1 MRLIFLLS
9 LLFVN
14 LCCLGQY
21 IQSATLSAGGGMG
34 MGGNQGKSYISHVV
48 GQSSIMAGTAR
59 NGNAVLR
66 QGFKQ
71 PYATRKGIKDSQTA
85 ALVVAESLPS
95 IQVNVFPNPFVD
107 QVTLRFSAATRT
119 PTILTLYDASS
130 QLIWERI
137 FPENMTEIPLQGF
150 TEMRA
155 GKYLLQIFQHG
166 NPIVKT
172 ILKEVQP

>member
-1 MRLIFLLS
+1 MRLIYLLS
-9 LLFVN
+9 F
-14 LCCLGQY
+14 LCLQVCCHGQY

-71 PYATRKGIKDSQTA
+71 PFARRGIKETQTA

-107 QVTLRFSAATRT
+107 QITLRFSAATRT